1 MFARARP
8 AGTGKRRRH
17 QGTQV
22 IMQHLGKWAAG
33 IVGGVLAIAVLFYA
47 ANATS
52 AGTYNSAL
60 FVFVV
65 LLVFVF
71 AQIKRGFDQAYQ
83 ARHYGDE
90 SDPQQTGGSS
100 AGTSSATTGGAS
112 AGAAQASGASAK
124 QAGGQSA
131 GQGGS
136 GKNGAGKSSGGRSG
150 GGTAKSASAGSAAK
164 TGLSQSTPSGP
175 TNGTGAKH

>member
-1 MFARARP
+1 
-8 AGTGKRRRH
+8 
-17 QGTQV
+17 
-22 IMQHLGKWAAG
+22 MQHLGKWAAG

-83 ARHYGDE
+83 ARHDA
-90 SDPQQTGGSS
+90 DD
-100 AGTSSATTGGAS
+100 GGAEP
-112 AGAAQASGASAK
+112 AGGGAKASGAQAGGKASGTAKATASSGASAK
-124 QAGGQSA
+124 KSGGQSTGKSA
-131 GQGGS
+131 SGQNAS
-136 GKNGAGKSSGGRSG
+136 GKNAGAKQSGGRSG
-150 GGTAKSASAGSAAK
+150 SGGAKSASAGNAAK
-164 TGLSQSTPSGP
+164 TGLSESAPSGP

>member
-1 MFARARP
+1 
-8 AGTGKRRRH
+8 
-17 QGTQV
+17 
-22 IMQHLGKWAAG
+22 MQHLGKWAAG

-83 ARHYGDE
+83 ARHYGDDSE
-90 SDPQQTGGSS
+90 PEQTGGSRAGTGSAS
-100 AGTSSATTGGAS
+100 AGGAG
-112 AGAAQASGASAK
+112 AGAAQASGAGAK
-124 QAGGQSA
+124 QAGGQSTA
-131 GQGGS
+131 QSGS
-136 GKNGAGKSSGGRSG
+136 GKSGSGKSGASKPGGGRSG
-150 GGTAKSASAGSAAK
+150 SGTAKTASAGSAAK

>member
-1 MFARARP
+1 
-8 AGTGKRRRH
+8 
-17 QGTQV
+17 
-22 IMQHLGKWAAG
+22 MQHLGKWAAG

-83 ARHYGDE
+83 ARHYGDD
-90 SDPQQTGGSS
+90 SDPEQTGGSRAGTGSAS
-100 AGTSSATTGGAS
+100 AGGAT
-112 AGAAQASGASAK
+112 AGAAQASGAGAK
-124 QAGGQSA
+124 QAGGQSTA
-131 GQGGS
+131 QSGS
-136 GKNGAGKSSGGRSG
+136 GKSGASKPGGGRSG
-150 GGTAKSASAGSAAK
+150 SGTAKSASAGSAAK
-164 TGLSQSTPSGP
+164 TGLSQSTPTGP

>member
-1 MFARARP
+1 
-8 AGTGKRRRH
+8 
-17 QGTQV
+17 
-22 IMQHLGKWAAG
+22 MQHLGKWAAG
-33 IVGGVLAIAVLFYA
+33 VIGGVLAIAVLFYA

-83 ARHYGDE
+83 ARHDGDD
-90 SDPQQTGGSS
+90 SKPQEAGGSS
-100 AGTSSATTGGAS
+100 AGTSGATAGGAS
-112 AGAAQASGASAK
+112 AGAAQAAGASAK
-124 QAGGQSA
+124 QASGQNTAQS
-131 GQGGS
+131 GS
-136 GKNGAGKSSGGRSG
+136 GKSGAGKPSGGRSAS
-150 GGTAKSASAGSAAK
+150 GTAKSASAGSAAK
-164 TGLSQSTPSGP
+164 TGLSQSTPGGP